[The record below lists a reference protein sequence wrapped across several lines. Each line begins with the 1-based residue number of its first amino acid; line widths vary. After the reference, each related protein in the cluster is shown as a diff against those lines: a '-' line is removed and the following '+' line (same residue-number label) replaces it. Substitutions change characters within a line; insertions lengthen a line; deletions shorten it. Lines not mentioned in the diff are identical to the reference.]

1 MNQIS
6 KREIKELQSLFADPR
21 YVREAFKSVGV
32 ALLQNPAT
40 RSPEIYDKNGIL
52 TGETIIANY
61 SYEQL
66 ARDIKEIYKQDR
78 APTQLEMIMMCQM
91 VKARYDTSA
100 AVFVRDTLG
109 AKPIDESKTQILQN
123 DYENLSDDELEMLA
137 RYRAAR
143 EVAEPTPGDPSDPSQ
158 ANAISPDCNSSVGG
172 SDDTK

>member
-1 MNQIS
+1 MSNIS

-40 RSPEIYDKNGIL
+40 RSPEVYDKNGVL
-52 TGETIIANY
+52 TGETIIAQY
-61 SYEQL
+61 SYDQL

-78 APTQLEMIMMCQM
+78 EPTQLEMIMMCQM
-91 VKARYDTSA
+91 VRARYDTSA

-109 AKPIDESKTQILQN
+109 AKPIDESKTQMLQN

-137 RYRAAR
+137 RYRASQSSSSSAQSPACDYTVTP
-143 EVAEPTPGDPSDPSQ
+143 EEPHNDNT
-158 ANAISPDCNSSVGG
+158 
-172 SDDTK
+172 

>member
-40 RSPEIYDKNGIL
+40 RSPEIYDKNGML
-52 TGETIIANY
+52 TGETVIAQY
-61 SYEQL
+61 SYDQL

-109 AKPIDESKTQILQN
+109 ARPIDESRTQVVQN

-137 RYRAAR
+137 RYRAAQN
-143 EVAEPTPGDPSDPSQ
+143 AMPTDPSAPVE

-172 SDDTK
+172 SDDTN